1 MKERMVA
8 IAAMGPKPAC
18 RRREPMMRYDI
29 LNHRPVALGSI
40 RSRVGWVKAPGTRFR
55 RCFFSHDGIVF

>member
-1 MKERMVA
+1 
-8 IAAMGPKPAC
+8 
-18 RRREPMMRYDI
+18 MMRYDI